1 MTLQEAQNRLL
12 VIKDDLIRLSGQV
25 EAAKATGNITTAN
38 NLIMQINSLS
48 AEYASLE
55 NNIQAGLARAN
66 MYQQP
71 QPMAQVYQQ
80 PYPGVASAFSQPA
93 LNPGTTPLGM
103 TSTSP
108 VSNIQYNNSMFST
121 GVTVNNSPSLVNDS
135 LSRDDNYRGK
145 RNEERRI
152 EMENQTPLKGVDLLA
167 GLEDIHKHHT
177 PSKETVS
184 GSKTGATSLKIS
196 TTLESMEVEKVTRK
210 LYLGTIN
217 STEGFKE
224 ILKKHVKNKD
234 SLFGTDFVYL
244 LKDIK
249 EFNEELYDKINVIL
263 INRFNSVSVYAYL
276 SIIRIEDIL
285 EDYRG
290 LPDYVHKR
298 PDLKEDIN
306 AISNHLLTNFL
317 KHVNLSIEGNDVYFN
332 IECKVLKANQQVS
345 TELDNAF
352 KTGTVFELI
361 NLDDTVSRAIL
372 NEYVNSGDVNYTMAN
387 SLSFPLYIEF
397 NTFNFNKKTIEVF
410 IASRKDKPEGCI
422 ITSNI

>member
-12 VIKDDLIRLSGQV
+12 IIKDDLIRLSGQV
-25 EAAKATGNITTAN
+25 EAAKATGNFTTAN
-38 NLIMQINSLS
+38 SLIAQINTLS
-48 AEYASLE
+48 AEYTSLE

-66 MYQQP
+66 MYQQ
-71 QPMAQVYQQ
+71 QPMGQVYQQ
-80 PYPGVASAFSQPA
+80 PYAGVASAFSQPA

-103 TSTSP
+103 SSAP
-108 VSNIQYNNSMFST
+108 SNIQYNNSMFST

-135 LSRDDNYRGK
+135 ISRDDNYRGK
-145 RNEERRI
+145 RNEERRT
-152 EMENQTPLKGVDLLA
+152 EMQNQTPLKGVDLLA

-210 LYLGTIN
+210 LFLGTIN
-217 STEGFKE
+217 SVEGFKE

-249 EFNEELYDKINVIL
+249 EFNEDLYDKINVIL

-276 SIIRIEDIL
+276 SIIRLEDIL
-285 EDYRG
+285 EDYRD
-290 LPDYVHKR
+290 LPNFVHKR

-317 KHVNLSIEGNDVYFN
+317 KHVNLSIEENDVYFN

-345 TELDNAF
+345 VELDNAF
-352 KTGTVFELI
+352 KTGTVFELM
-361 NLDDTVSRAIL
+361 NLDDTVSRTIL

-410 IASRKDKPEGCI
+410 IASRKDKPESCI